1 MRKLLLLLALLA
13 ASLALPH
20 RGAAQNT
27 AAADSAFL
35 RPGDVIRLQVF
46 RQAELSGE
54 FVVSP
59 EGTIQH
65 PLLSNVVVVGASR
78 SVIRDRLREALSRFE
93 RDPAFVFDYLYR
105 VAVGGEVRLPN
116 LYPLN
121 PETTIGQAVAAAGGV
136 TEFGRLDRVH
146 VLRDGQD
153 ILVDLRRPDSNTAA
167 MRIRSGDQIRVSR
180 RGNLIRDVI
189 TPFAAVLSAVAAVAT
204 FITTRSK
211 SGA

>member
-1 MRKLLLLLALLA
+1 MRKILLLLALLA

-20 RGAAQNT
+20 RGAAQG

-78 SVIRDRLREALSRFE
+78 SVIRERLREALSRFE

-121 PETTIGQAVAAAGGV
+121 PETTIGQALAAAGGV

-146 VLRDGQD
+146 VIRDGQD
-153 ILVDLRRPDSNTAA
+153 IIVDLRRPDSNTAG

-180 RGNLIRDVI
+180 RGNFIRDVI
-189 TPFAAVLSAVAAVAT
+189 GPFAAVVSAIAAVAT
-204 FITTRSK
+204 FITTQSRS
-211 SGA
+211 GN